1 LLQLNI
7 FWVTVPSCLDL
18 EDERVDF
25 ELTYKKRS
33 IVEIRFSFAKS
44 TCSISVKH
52 SGVILG
58 RTSLRLVV
66 LHINEEK

>member
-1 LLQLNI
+1 MLQLNVV
-7 FWVTVPSCLDL
+7 WVTVPSCLDL

-33 IVEIRFSFAKS
+33 IVEIRLSLAKP

-52 SGVILG
+52 SGVGL
-58 RTSLRLVV
+58 TSLRLGDVA
-66 LHINEEK
+66 HK